1 MQIWQG
7 KVTSKNIFE
16 LERASSSEEDAPAY
30 VNRSTDHSNLISK
43 LLLSAC
49 SGDISFASAQSSA
62 YAAYLDGL
70 HHEEVV
76 QMARCGNWGM
86 QEGNIKRDVE
96 RLFFKDIPFASPI
109 DIPTIGL
116 NNKTNE
122 VNEISMSVFLPH
134 EIVASSMKYGGSDCI
149 WKTDL
154 LTDFW
159 ARVKPDDAR
168 LQTLFAETD
177 IDLQMAHRFF

>member
-1 MQIWQG
+1 MARKGYKQ
-7 KVTSKNIFE
+7 KYIFE
-16 LERASSSEEDAPAY
+16 LEDAPAYEEDAPAY

-96 RLFFKDIPFASPI
+96 RLF
-109 DIPTIGL
+109 
-116 NNKTNE
+116 
-122 VNEISMSVFLPH
+122 
-134 EIVASSMKYGGSDCI
+134 C
-149 WKTDL
+149 
-154 LTDFW
+154 
-159 ARVKPDDAR
+159 
-168 LQTLFAETD
+168 
-177 IDLQMAHRFF
+177 